1 MVLPF
6 GSGAHDKG
14 KWLRSGLEH
23 STAGN
28 SSFFALNLIFQLHGC
43 PAYCLCPAPSILGLQ
58 TRDKHCHCVV
68 HQGNGEALTTIGFQS
83 QGKKMLVHQFCLL
96 LYIILYLLPT
106 ADNDFLTYPV
116 WLVEVKSSK
125 NTFLFSWCLL
135 WYSCLE
141 KAQDLFP
148 LSLLFWDSV
157 FHSTIHPFQ
166 HLLILYRNRT
176 LSFPAAF
183 FLNYRPNWFISADS
197 C

>member
-68 HQGNGEALTTIGFQS
+68 HQGNGEALTTIDFQS

-125 NTFLFSWCLL
+125 NTYFILLMSAVVFLSWK
-135 WYSCLE
+135 STR
-141 KAQDLFP
+141 P
-148 LSLLFWDSV
+148 LSLITAFL
-157 FHSTIHPFQ
+157 
-166 HLLILYRNRT
+166 R
-176 LSFPAAF
+176 LSFSFYNPSIPTS
-183 FLNYRPNWFISADS
+183 PNSVQK
-197 C
+197 